1 MAQCSC
7 SATDSYAVGQEIQLL
22 SQLTL
27 SSTAYMV
34 HLKLVTGVQDIQ
46 QFWFRSSSILS
57 TMHLYLPSNFF
68 PWSSWTKN

>member
-1 MAQCSC
+1 MGKHATNNKRSCNVMAQCSC

-46 QFWFRSSSILS
+46 QF
-57 TMHLYLPSNFF
+57 
-68 PWSSWTKN
+68 